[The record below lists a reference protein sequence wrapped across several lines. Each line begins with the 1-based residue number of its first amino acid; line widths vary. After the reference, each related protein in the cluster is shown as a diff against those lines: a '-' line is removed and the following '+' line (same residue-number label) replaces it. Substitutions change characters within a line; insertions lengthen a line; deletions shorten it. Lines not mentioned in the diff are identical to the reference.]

1 MSDTGMSQEQLLM
14 WLIANTAESPGDMK
28 SMMSNIENPIYAAM
42 VGGYDPLSQMQTGGG
57 QLWNTYSQTQDP
69 DMQTI
74 VQMIDSGADE
84 YAIQSAVDRM
94 YAGES
99 FAAKAGR
106 EPFESLGMSSDAIR
120 SLIRDMQKERSL
132 GSSVTDVFAKA
143 GLSNPIDVYTPE
155 TVPLSSAAASQIQQY
170 DQMLEMAAKNL
181 QKANSMYSPEAMTL
195 EERVK
200 MRESDDGGF
209 SFGDAAK
216 GVGKRALM
224 ALVPVAGQV
233 QSAKDIAGLAKGIG
247 KRLFTPGGDDWK
259 KRVNERK
266 ALIQRAAESMQ
277 ADRQSRAESAIAR
290 GMAIKE
296 VQEAQRKKDQFM
308 KGYIDA
314 LTEQGRT
321 PFLDQAQA
329 RLAMMQL
336 LK

>member
-1 MSDTGMSQEQLLM
+1 MSDTGMTQEQLLM
-14 WLIANTAESPGDMK
+14 WLIANAAGSPSGMK

-42 VGGYDPLSQMQTGGG
+42 VGGYDPLSQMQSGGG

-106 EPFESLGMSSDAIR
+106 EPFESLGMSADAIR

-132 GSSVTDVFAKA
+132 GSSVSDVFAAA
-143 GLSNPIDVYTPE
+143 GFSNPTEQYTTE
-155 TVPLSSAAASQIQQY
+155 TVPLVGQAAAEAAMLRGQSDELMKLYAKRMKETKAEQAKTGELKEKVKKQETKREPSIIEMLIPGSYGASASIQR
-170 DQMLEMAAKNL
+170 EMSNPKANPEDVAALKQQRTASRKATRES
-181 QKANSMYSPEAMTL
+181 QKARIDMLKAQMEDQAF
-195 EERVK
+195 
-200 MRESDDGGF
+200 REGYVRGI
-209 SFGDAAK
+209 
-216 GVGKRALM
+216 
-224 ALVPVAGQV
+224 
-233 QSAKDIAGLAKGIG
+233 QS
-247 KRLFTPGGDDWK
+247 
-259 KRVNERK
+259 
-266 ALIQRAAESMQ
+266 
-277 ADRQSRAESAIAR
+277 
-290 GMAIKE
+290 
-296 VQEAQRKKDQFM
+296 
-308 KGYIDA
+308 
-314 LTEQGRT
+314 QGRT